1 MDPDFVVQGKFTI
14 FWLNGGLK
22 VDLDLDA
29 PDFPKSISKY
39 LCCKQV
45 VRTHGFKCFTS
56 MCGVWMQ

>member
-14 FWLNGGLK
+14 FWLNRGLK

-39 LCCKQV
+39 LFCTEVIRKQCV
-45 VRTHGFKCFTS
+45 LFGCYVFFKE
-56 MCGVWMQ
+56 